1 MAQLLDFGAAWA
13 LPLPLPLRPPNM
25 AQEWMEGGFFAGFF
39 AELMG
44 HDWDMVRSVRSDSDC
59 EKLQDH
65 EVAEPMEAG
74 ELGFCDLGLEKE
86 SLEGAANLVML
97 LLPLL
102 NMLTKC
108 AEMPR
113 LGLLGLLK
121 LQDISGTS
129 SHGFQLFASHAS
141 HASHEQLL

>member
-1 MAQLLDFGAAWA
+1 LNQKLKQQYSSSEDHGFHVSNSNYGFACGA
-13 LPLPLPLRPPNM
+13 
-25 AQEWMEGGFFAGFF
+25 
-39 AELMG
+39 
-44 HDWDMVRSVRSDSDC
+44 V
-59 EKLQDH
+59 
-65 EVAEPMEAG
+65 VAEPMEAG